1 MKAADAKG
9 AHDELTFEK
18 ALARLEQIVAQ
29 LDAGDLPLDEAIEL
43 FSEGS
48 ELGKFC
54 SAILDQAEGR
64 LEMLIEGKDGKVEVV
79 PAQGMLGKLEGE
91 NCD

>member
-1 MKAADAKG
+1 MKA
-9 AHDELTFEK
+9 ELTFEK

-29 LDAGDLPLDEAIEL
+29 LDAGDLPLDESPQAIC
-43 FSEGS
+43 EGS

-64 LEMLIEGKDGKVEVV
+64 LRCLSREKTAIRKWRLSR
-79 PAQGMLGKLEGE
+79 ASWAS
-91 NCD
+91 